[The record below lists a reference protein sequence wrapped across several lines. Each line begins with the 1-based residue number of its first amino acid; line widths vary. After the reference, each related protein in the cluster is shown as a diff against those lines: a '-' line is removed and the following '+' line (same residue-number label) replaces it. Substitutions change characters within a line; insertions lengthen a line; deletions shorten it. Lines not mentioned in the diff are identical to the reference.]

1 MTIAATLNGKGQRF
15 LIVVVA
21 WRQPQALAR
30 LELWIISFHEMGPSY
45 SRVGALLS
53 EGCARV

>member
-1 MTIAATLNGKGQRF
+1 
-15 LIVVVA
+15 
-21 WRQPQALAR
+21 